1 MGAAILVL
9 GKSGSGKSTSLRNF
23 APNEVGIFNV
33 LGKPLPF
40 RGGAKYPQITRPS
53 YGDIIRGM
61 KRNSRRAYVIDD
73 STYLMQNENFVR
85 ARETGYGKF
94 TEMALH
100 FQELVTAAL
109 ATDEDTIVYF
119 LHHTEEGVDGSE
131 KVKTIGKML
140 EEKYCIEGA
149 VPVVIDCVVQ
159 DGEHLFITKNNGT
172 NLAKAPMD
180 SLPDKMDNDLKAVD
194 TMLRDY
200 WGMKPLV
207 DAEDTEAKADKAENE
222 KE

>member
-1 MGAAILVL
+1 MGVAILVL

-23 APNEVGIFNV
+23 TPEEVGIFNV

-40 RGGAKYPQITRPS
+40 RGGATFPQIVRPN
-53 YGDIIRGM
+53 YGEIMRGLQ
-61 KRNSRRAYVIDD
+61 RNAKRAYVVDD

-85 ARETGYGKF
+85 SRESGYGKF

-109 ATDEDTIVYF
+109 ATDADTITYF
-119 LHHTEEGVDGSE
+119 LHHTEEDANGGE

-140 EEKYCIEGA
+140 DEKYCIEGA
-149 VPVVIDCVVQ
+149 VPVVIDCVVR
-159 DGEHLFITKNNGT
+159 DGVHTFVTKNDGT
-172 NLAKAPMD
+172 NLAKAPMG
-180 SLPDKMDNDLKAVD
+180 SLPETMDNDLKQVD

-200 WGMKPLV
+200 WGMKEIT
-207 DAEDTEAKADKAENE
+207 DNGKDEANE
-222 KE
+222 AH